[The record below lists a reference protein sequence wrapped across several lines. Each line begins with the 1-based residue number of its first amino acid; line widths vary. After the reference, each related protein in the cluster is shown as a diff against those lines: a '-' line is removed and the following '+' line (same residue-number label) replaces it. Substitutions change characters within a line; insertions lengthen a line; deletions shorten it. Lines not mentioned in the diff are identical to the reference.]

1 LDGSIA
7 STDGFSLTSAT
18 KLLLDAGN
26 AALRQFGEIL
36 AAAGLAP
43 KTVNIVTAVTFV
55 VASAVDEEGDQIH
68 PRAWNHEFIQ
78 LPLVIRENQN
88 RPTITQAENN
98 RITRQLER
106 A

>member
-1 LDGSIA
+1 LEV
-7 STDGFSLTSAT
+7 
-18 KLLLDAGN
+18 GN
-26 AALRQFGEIL
+26 AALRQFVEIL

-43 KTVNIVTAVTFV
+43 KTVNNIVTVVKFV

-78 LPLVIRENQN
+78 LPVVIKENQN
-88 RPTITQAENN
+88 RPTITQAE
-98 RITRQLER
+98 IIEFASQLER